1 MRSIRVLTLNLFLVL
16 SMELGVTAFSQVTV
30 NAPKGLLNRDKPS
43 TSTTVTK
50 EKPKAQE
57 PVKKPEPKSG
67 ETISTSDNW
76 SELPQSVPSKT
87 ETKAQPKKKRLLT
100 DADRKNYRFSDQAVK
115 KRVTGYRIQVLFS
128 SGRQARAIARERAKE
143 LALRFPQYRSY
154 ISYNAP
160 QWRLRIGDFKNRGD
174 AAKAPGDALAAP
186 FRAGKDGRVPFQ
198 HVQAVRAVALPFV
211 QLDPVVHIRSLK

>member
-1 MRSIRVLTLNLFLVL
+1 MFKMRSIRVLTLNLFLVL

-174 AAKAPGDALAAP
+174 AAKALSRVRKA
-186 FRAGKDGRVPFQ
+186 FRKYSGELLI
-198 HVQAVRAVALPFV
+198 VRDNINVWG
-211 QLDPVVHIRSLK
+211 SY